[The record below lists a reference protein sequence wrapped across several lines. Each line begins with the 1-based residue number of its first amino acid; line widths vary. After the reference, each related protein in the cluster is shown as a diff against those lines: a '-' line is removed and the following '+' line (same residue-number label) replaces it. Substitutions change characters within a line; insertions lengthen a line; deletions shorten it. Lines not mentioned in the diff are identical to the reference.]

1 MRFSNRAAKGKRL
14 SMERIILLD
23 IDGVLVRPGG
33 YRAALRA
40 VVERFIHTGFQI
52 TEDALNSME
61 KLGILSEWDMT
72 PLTIASCWEDILSR
86 QPMNGLPDSVS
97 AAAEEIRRR
106 RRTPPARLSIPAF
119 KLEAGYYPAE
129 AAFRAGCFPSIPEPL
144 RKNLLTST
152 RNVQKSDVTR
162 AIQHFTLGSK
172 HFEEAY
178 RLPSEFETES
188 LLLRHDRPAL
198 DSAARA
204 ALFQSGNRAA
214 IFTSRPSR
222 PPREAEEK
230 ATGYAPEAELALELV
245 GLTELPVTAFGKLE
259 YIAAQRQLDAAS
271 LLKPS
276 PFQALAAT
284 LSAWTGKELPALN
297 AAYEWLRT
305 GKLNGSF
312 NALPKSFE
320 LLVVEDNVSG
330 VRSVQAAGKILRQ
343 AGFDVVVRALGL
355 TDGVPEKAAAFKAEG
370 TPHFENWASLLDF
383 IQL

>member
-1 MRFSNRAAKGKRL
+1 
-14 SMERIILLD
+14 MERIILLD

-40 VVERFIHTGFQI
+40 VVERFIQKGFQI
-52 TEDALNSME
+52 AEDALNGME
-61 KLGILSEWDMT
+61 KRGVLSEWDMT
-72 PLTIASCWEDILSR
+72 PLAIASCWEHILSR
-86 QPMNGLPDSVS
+86 QPMNGLPDSPS
-97 AAAEEIRRR
+97 AAAEAIRRR
-106 RRTPPARLSIPAF
+106 RRVALPARLSVPAF
-119 KLEAGYYPAE
+119 KLETGYYPAE
-129 AAFRAGCFPSIPEPL
+129 AAFRSGCFPSIPEPL

-172 HFEEAY
+172 KFEETY
-178 RLPSEFETES
+178 NLPADFETES
-188 LLLRHDRPAL
+188 LLLKHDRPAL

-204 ALFQSGNRAA
+204 ALFQNGNRAA

-222 PPREAEEK
+222 PPREAGETT
-230 ATGYAPEAELALELV
+230 TGYAPEAELALELV

-259 YIAAQRQLDAAS
+259 YIAAQRQLDAAA

-297 AAYEWLRT
+297 AAYEWLGS
-305 GKLNGSF
+305 GKLNGAF

-343 AGFDVVVRALGL
+343 AGFDAAVRALGL

-370 TPHFENWASLLDF
+370 TPHFESWAALLAVV
-383 IQL
+383 QL